1 MYFTSYFSDFSLSQA
16 LEPYDLTS
24 ANFLPLV
31 RQKYSQ
37 LHKKTP
43 FILFKFYLFYII
55 FTNFVTHKKLSD
67 IRYKSTYCVASDNE
81 LHVLLYIINSN
92 TICRPIYRISEGFF
106 FVCYNLCENEV
117 KYVTLFLCKSHF
129 MWVYRANNMVNIVL
143 FVFISSKLHIL
154 TGDSWCDR
162 CWLNIDFQILF
173 EWLSN
178 A

>member
-31 RQKYSQ
+31 RQKYCQ

-106 FVCYNLCENEV
+106 FRVLQSLWKWSKICNPFFMQESF
-117 KYVTLFLCKSHF
+117 YVSL
-129 MWVYRANNMVNIVL
+129 
-143 FVFISSKLHIL
+143 
-154 TGDSWCDR
+154 
-162 CWLNIDFQILF
+162 
-173 EWLSN
+173 
-178 A
+178 